1 MASPHTAAWPL
12 CGWCCSG
19 KLLLSPVKTTEFW
32 DVLWCFCAK
41 MGVRNM
47 KGSYLLIRLEE
58 VLEKLSPAANW
69 KFQIRKPL
77 VTKGSVLGFIDNQAL
92 KVISGLVMKSFMF
105 VV

>member
-1 MASPHTAAWPL
+1 
-12 CGWCCSG
+12 
-19 KLLLSPVKTTEFW
+19 
-32 DVLWCFCAK
+32 

-47 KGSYLLIRLEE
+47 KESYLLIRLEE
-58 VLEKLSPAANW
+58 VLEKLSPAANR

-77 VTKGSVLGFIDNQAL
+77 VTKGSVLGFVDNQAL